1 MEFRRPKPVP
11 GCTSAKPQ
19 VRKRR
24 ARALTGGYDVD
35 MTLDPA
41 SAYQALLSRDRRF
54 DGRFFVGVSTT
65 GIYCRPI
72 CRVRAPK
79 ASSCQFY
86 GTAAAAEAAG
96 FRPCLRCRPEL
107 APGVS
112 LIDSPDA
119 LASAAARM
127 LDAGIGHEG
136 LAELAERIGVGERHL
151 RRVFQAHL
159 GVTPI
164 AYAQT
169 QRLLL
174 AKRLL
179 SETRLPIA
187 QAAQMAGFRSL
198 RRCNALIRERYRM
211 SPGDLRRQVP
221 SRVSHDG
228 VVLSLDYRPPYD
240 WQAILD
246 FFAMRAVPG
255 VEQVM
260 QGVYRRCVRDIGK
273 DRRAGWIEVS
283 HDAQR
288 SRLLLSVSETLRSD
302 LLGLIAAV
310 RRQFD
315 LDCDPERVSE
325 VLGALAAARPGLRL
339 PGAIDGFE
347 QSVRAILGQQVS
359 VAAATTLA
367 GRLAQTFG
375 TPLATAYAGLNRLF
389 PSAAEVAGL
398 AEADLVGLGILA
410 TRARSILALA
420 QAVAGGELRL
430 QADAPVES
438 TLAQLRAL
446 PGIGDW
452 TAQYIALRCLSWP
465 DAFPH
470 TDLII
475 LRAFPGLKPREVLAA
490 AEAWRPWRGYATL
503 HLWKQA

>member
-1 MEFRRPKPVP
+1 
-11 GCTSAKPQ
+11 
-19 VRKRR
+19 
-24 ARALTGGYDVD
+24 

-54 DGRFFVGVSTT
+54 DGRFFVGVKTT

-79 ASSCQFY
+79 ASSCVFY
-86 GTAAAAEAAG
+86 GSAAAAESAG

-112 LIDSPDA
+112 LVDSPDA
-119 LASAAARM
+119 LAAAAARL
-127 LDAGIGHEG
+127 LDAGAGQDG
-136 LAELAERIGVGERHL
+136 LNELAERVGVGDRHL

-179 SETRLPIA
+179 TETRLPVAEVA
-187 QAAQMAGFRSL
+187 QLAGFRSL
-198 RRCNALIRERYRM
+198 RRCNALIQERYRM
-211 SPGDLRRQVP
+211 TPSDLRRQVS
-221 SRVSHDG
+221 SRVSADG
-228 VVLSLDYRPPYD
+228 VVLSLDYRPPLD
-240 WQAILD
+240 WQALLD

-255 VEQVM
+255 VEQVVD
-260 QGVYRRCVRDIGK
+260 GVYRRCVRGLGK
-273 DRRAGWIEVS
+273 SNRAGWIEVS
-283 HDAQR
+283 HDPGKAR
-288 SRLLLSVSETLRSD
+288 VHLSVSESLRAD
-302 LLGLIAAV
+302 LLGLMAAV

-315 LDCDPERVSE
+315 LDCDPLRVSE
-325 VLGALAAARPGLRL
+325 ALGALAASRPGLRL

-347 QSVRAILGQQVS
+347 QAVRAILGQQVS

-367 GRLAQTFG
+367 SRMASTLGTLLQTPF
-375 TPLATAYAGLNRLF
+375 AGLDHVF
-389 PSAAEVAGL
+389 PSAAEMAARV
-398 AEADLVGLGILA
+398 ESDLTRLGILA

-420 QAVAGGELRL
+420 RAVVSSELRL
-430 QADAPVES
+430 DAEAPVEP
-438 TLAQLRAL
+438 TLERLRAL
-446 PGIGDW
+446 PGVGEW

-475 LRAFPGLKPREVLAA
+475 KRAFPGLKPQQVLAA
-490 AEAWRPWRGYATL
+490 AESWRPWRGYATL

>member
-1 MEFRRPKPVP
+1 MR
-11 GCTSAKPQ
+11 
-19 VRKRR
+19 
-24 ARALTGGYDVD
+24 
-35 MTLDPA
+35 LDHT

-119 LASAAARM
+119 LAGAAARM
-127 LDAGIGHEG
+127 LDAGAGQDG
-136 LAELAERIGVGERHL
+136 LSELAQRVGVGERHL

-179 SETRLPIA
+179 TETRLPIA
-187 QAAQMAGFRSL
+187 QVAEMAGFRSL
-198 RRCNALIRERYRM
+198 RRCNALIRERYRL
-211 SPGDLRRQVP
+211 SPSDLRRQV
-221 SRVSHDG
+221 SNRVSSEG

-255 VEQVM
+255 VEQV
-260 QGVYRRCVRDIGK
+260 QGGIYRRCVRDIGK
-273 DRRAGWIEVS
+273 ERRAGWIEVC
-283 HDAQR
+283 HDPERA
-288 SRLLLSVSETLRSD
+288 RLQLSISDSLRVD

-315 LDCDPERVSE
+315 LDCDPQSVSE
-325 VLGALAAARPGLRL
+325 TLGTLAADRPGLRL

-367 GRLAQTFG
+367 GRLANTYG
-375 TPLATAYAGLNRLF
+375 TALETPHIGLNRLF
-389 PSAAEVAGL
+389 PAAAAVAQL
-398 AEADLVGLGILA
+398 AQADLVGLGILA
-410 TRARSILALA
+410 TRARSIIAVA
-420 QAVAGGELRL
+420 QAVACGELRL
-430 QADAPVES
+430 QADAPVEA

-446 PGIGDW
+446 PGIGEW